1 MRFVHINIHFRKSVV
16 QIYEAKKVS
25 GSVQV
30 FRLIF
35 HLYLPPL
42 QVDVFRDI
50 RLLPDIY

>member
-30 FRLIF
+30 FRLI
-35 HLYLPPL
+35 LPSVP
-42 QVDVFRDI
+42 
-50 RLLPDIY
+50 PSPSGGCG